1 MPTQPKLL
9 LIQARLDDDPMRLH
23 ELYAFCEQT
32 GLPPEAFVPFNVVT
46 QTPQASTFEGID
58 AVMVGGSG
66 DFSFVKNEL
75 AFRDLMFG
83 MIQDVIDKR
92 IPMFASC
99 FGFQAIV
106 ETLGGKLGRMEGDGE
121 VGTFTVELTEQAE
134 QDPVFDHMPPSF
146 YAQLGHLD
154 EAVELPE
161 NCINLCRSELTRH
174 QALRIKNAPVV
185 ATQFHPELSKQANLE
200 RYIHYMS
207 HYKKPGISLDE
218 AIQRAEEEYF
228 ESPESSSLI
237 RKFLQVELD
246 FVPED

>member
-1 MPTQPKLL
+1 MRSQPKLL
-9 LIQARLDDDPMRLH
+9 LLQARLDEDPMRLH
-23 ELYAFCEQT
+23 ELYCFCEQT
-32 GLPPEAFVPFNVVT
+32 GLPPEAFVTFNIVT
-46 QTPQASTFEGID
+46 ETPKASTLDGVD

-75 AFRDLMFG
+75 AFRRPMFD

-92 IPMFASC
+92 VPMFASC

-121 VGTFTVELTEQAE
+121 VGTYTVELTEHAAT
-134 QDPVFDHMPPSF
+134 DPVFDHLPESF

-154 EAVELPE
+154 EAVELPDS
-161 NCINLCRSELTRH
+161 CINLAQSEKTRH
-174 QALRIKNAPVV
+174 QALRVKNAPVV
-185 ATQFHPELSKQANLE
+185 ATQFHPELSRKANLE

-207 HYKKPGISLDE
+207 HYKRPGVSLEE
-218 AIQRAEEEYF
+218 AIQKAEEEYF

-237 RKFLQVELD
+237 SKFLQVELGYSS
-246 FVPED
+246 ED